1 MDNNKK
7 LSQLNNI
14 LNGKTV
20 LVVDDDVRNIYSLTK
35 ALESVKMK
43 IVTAI
48 DGKEAIKAMHEHK
61 NIDAVLLDMMM
72 PNMDGPTTLKQM
84 QIMPALANTTF
95 AFMTAKVQPQEVAQ
109 LTQLGAKKVI
119 AKPFDPMTLA
129 DTIRSI
135 GVGND

>member
-1 MDNNKK
+1 MSNTQR
-7 LSQLNNI
+7 LLYM
-14 LNGKTV
+14 
-20 LVVDDDVRNIYSLTK
+20 DDDADIRMIVEF
-35 ALESVKMK
+35 ALEDEPDLEVK
-43 IVTAI
+43 ICASGV
-48 DGKEAIKAMHEHK
+48 EALAMVEAYQPH
-61 NIDAVLLDMMM
+61 IVLLDVMM